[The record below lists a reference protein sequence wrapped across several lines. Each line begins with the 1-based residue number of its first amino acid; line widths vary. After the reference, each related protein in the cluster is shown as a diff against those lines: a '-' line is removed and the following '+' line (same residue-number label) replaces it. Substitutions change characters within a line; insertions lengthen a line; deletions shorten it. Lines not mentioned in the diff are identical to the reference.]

1 MPTDPKAFHCLSHGH
16 PAKVGNITVNRSKSF
31 DIFLVVAIA
40 AFLFVPSMSG
50 SFSFRE
56 SEERDAAAE
65 RWSAEE
71 RAAEVNRLLSVPCDG
86 RLKKQKIALII
97 GELVEEQGILY
108 EPGKYGPLFQEIS
121 RRLNDL
127 GLRTYT
133 REEIQARIAAEEV
146 KAFLN
151 NDVDAASTAAQ
162 RLGASYFLRGMIRS
176 KVRVNPVVR
185 VEEVFVTMAFTLVDA
200 SGRTVSHVT
209 AGGDSYSGPD
219 TMETALRIVSREAD
233 LAVARLYHDYC
244 GQASR

>member
-1 MPTDPKAFHCLSHGH
+1 MNKL
-16 PAKVGNITVNRSKSF
+16 KSLYF
-31 DIFLVVAIA
+31 FVFMAVA
-40 AFLFVPSMSG
+40 AFLCVPALSDA
-50 SFSFRE
+50 FSFRE

-71 RAAEVNRLLSVPCDG
+71 RAAEVNRLLSVSCDE
-86 RLKKQKIALII
+86 RLKRQKIALII

-121 RRLNDL
+121 RRLKDL

-133 REEIQARIAAEEV
+133 REEIQAQIAAEEV

-151 NDVDAASTAAQ
+151 NDVDAASSAAQ
-162 RLGASYFLRGMIRS
+162 RLGARYFIRGMIRS
-176 KVRVNPVVR
+176 KVRVNPVAR
-185 VEEVFVTMAFTLVDA
+185 VEEVFVSIALTLVDS
-200 SGRTVSHVT
+200 SGRTISHVT

-219 TMETALRIVSREAD
+219 TMETALRIVNREAD